1 MQISKTQVCLS
12 RMVTPGDRPFNP
24 GNPLSGPLARLM
36 RLKKHQPRDLMN
48 KSLKMIILVLALG
61 VIRAQIE
68 TFKSQAMAKNTVCK
82 KAMHLFRCQEL

>member
-1 MQISKTQVCLS
+1 
-12 RMVTPGDRPFNP
+12 
-24 GNPLSGPLARLM
+24 
-36 RLKKHQPRDLMN
+36 MN